1 MATTPD
7 FNQFGE
13 ELWEIANVFRDDALH
28 ATERLE
34 TFSLFL
40 FLKLWDEMALER
52 EEALGQPLKDEELAI
67 PNKYRFHKWANDPD
81 GYAKQN
87 GYEDSVDFCRRM
99 FDDLA
104 TRKVVDRYGKDIT
117 SDVRRLFGGTVFR
130 LRYTTTIRALVSKLN
145 ELNLREIMMRG
156 VGESGERFD
165 IFGRAYEYLL
175 QQFGQNKEFAEYFTP
190 RHIVDRMVQIID
202 PEIGET
208 IYDPACGTG
217 GFIVRAFEWVKE
229 KINRMKVP
237 ATKKEELL
245 RTLKEDHLIGV
256 EHVPLVFKLA
266 LMNMILHKDGSS
278 QLQNDDSLS
287 NKAQNIH
294 KNKYDVILANP
305 PFGPTKQER
314 LAQFEYHIKLYEA
327 LFLQHMMSA
336 LRSGGRAAVVL
347 KEGLLF
353 DSKKMLRN
361 ICRKLVEQF
370 EVLAVISLPNGVFN
384 PYSGAKTSIVVFRK
398 PLGRDD
404 VRTSK
409 VWFYRVESDGRD
421 LGATRRPLPDFA
433 TDGDLEHM
441 VSLFPYTWRHEKD
454 GGVRAILK
462 ADDLTRFESEKSWWA
477 TIDQIRAT
485 DYNLTAGRYC
495 PHQAEAVEH
504 EKPEVLINRLLE
516 LEEEITKDL
525 QDLLTLVTVPTTPE
539 GLKGAVRFSSE
550 PTE

>member
-1 MATTPD
+1 MAKTPD

-13 ELWEIANVFRDDALH
+13 ELWKIANVFRDDALH

-40 FLKLWDEMALER
+40 FLKLWDEMTLEQ
-52 EEALGQPLKDEELAI
+52 EEALGRKLSDEELVI
-67 PNKYRFHKWANDPD
+67 PEKYRFHKWAKDPD
-81 GYAKQN
+81 KYAKEN
-87 GYEDSVDFCRRM
+87 RFEDSVDFCRRM

-104 TRKVVDRYGKDIT
+104 TRKVVDQYGKDIT
-117 SDVRRLFGGTVFR
+117 YDVRRLFSGTVFR
-130 LRYTTTIRALVSKLN
+130 LRYTTTIRQLASKLN

-156 VGESGERFD
+156 VGESGERYD

-175 QQFGQNKEFAEYFTP
+175 QKFGQNKEFAEYFTP

-217 GFIVRAFEWVKE
+217 GFIVRAFEWVKAKIEQKRTSIVE
-229 KINRMKVP
+229 KER
-237 ATKKEELL
+237 LL
-245 RTLKEDHLIGV
+245 RELKEKHLIGV

-278 QLQNDDSLS
+278 QLHNDDSLS
-287 NKAQNIH
+287 NKAQDIH
-294 KNKYDVILANP
+294 KNKYDIILANP

-314 LAQFEYHIKLYEA
+314 TAQFEYHIKLYEA
-327 LFLQHMMSA
+327 LFIQHMMNA
-336 LRSGGRAAVVL
+336 LRPGGRAAVVI

-353 DSKKMLRN
+353 DSKKMLRS

-421 LGATRRPLPDFA
+421 LGATRRPLPDFD

-462 ADDLTRFESEKSWWA
+462 SDDLKQFESEKSWWA
-477 TIDQIRAT
+477 TLDQIRAT

-495 PHQAEAVEH
+495 PHQTESVEH

-516 LEEEITKDL
+516 LEEEIRADL

-539 GLKGAVRFSSE
+539 ALKGAIRFVRDS
-550 PTE
+550 